1 MIDGWYWLLLFEGT
15 LLICPILWFV
25 VRKSYYGRKL
35 LSIKTRKVHDF
46 YWFWIVFN
54 LSLAVSDYFKHKSID
69 YIIMDV
75 LFALFGIPFIMISI
89 LFLKVEIREEGIC
102 SMFGILEWE
111 KIFSYSFFEGKRK
124 GMGFPRKN
132 RHQIKRLFFDFQNFP
147 GSSIQLKCADVF
159 DCNKSQYT
167 QRFHV

>member
-1 MIDGWYWLLLFEGT
+1 MIDGWYWLFLLEGT

-35 LSIKTRKVHDF
+35 LGIKTRKVHDF

-75 LFALFGIPFIMISI
+75 LFALLGIPFIIISI

-111 KIFSYSFFEGKRK
+111 KIFCYSFFEGKRK
-124 GMGFPRKN
+124 GLKIEYEYSKLGKTKTRCLFVENGFLETEKIEEIMERKK
-132 RHQIKRLFFDFQNFP
+132 IKRRDT
-147 GSSIQLKCADVF
+147 IQ
-159 DCNKSQYT
+159 
-167 QRFHV
+167 